1 MRPKGVSLLAFFMLA
16 IGILTFA
23 SGLSLLVTKDVAFPI
38 FVKEYGEILNETMLV
53 QVDEQM
59 LEMVYNAIAYMAIG
73 FGAAYAVTGWGLL
86 NMYGWSRIVAIIL
99 AGMNVVYGLFMVFAD
114 PVMIVEVLINLVIIW
129 YLMRSDI
136 KEKFGKKVSI
146 EERVLGEYE

>member
-1 MRPKGVSLLAFFMLA
+1 MRPRGVSLLAFFMLA
-16 IGILTFA
+16 IGVMTFA
-23 SGLSLLVTKDVAFPI
+23 SGLSLLATKDVAFPV
-38 FVKEYGEILNETMLV
+38 FVKEYGKILNETMP
-53 QVDEQM
+53 VDEQM
-59 LEMVYNAIAYMAIG
+59 LEMIYNAIAYIAIV
-73 FGAAYAVTGWGLL
+73 FGAVYAVTGWGLL

-114 PVMIVEVLINLVIIW
+114 LLMIAEIAINVVIIW

-136 KEKFGKKVSI
+136 KEKFGKRKSI